1 MKGFFE
7 RFRKD
12 FELYIGSIFLS
23 ITTLLVIMNVYTRY
37 FRNFTYNWLDEVAVG
52 AFVWVIFLGF
62 ANAFRH
68 NELIGVEVL
77 MKLLPK
83 KGRVVVDFIANVIVS
98 VLSGIMLF
106 FSFKYVISSTKITAA
121 LEVSYKYIY
130 ISVIIAFALITFYSL
145 FYAVKGFKKI
155 FLDDTIDNSIDNS
168 IDK

>member
-1 MKGFFE
+1 MKGFME

-23 ITTLLVIMNVYTRY
+23 ITTVLVIMNVYTRY
-37 FRNFTYNWLDEVAVG
+37 FLKFTYHWVDEIAVG

-62 ANAFRH
+62 ANAYR
-68 NELIGVEVL
+68 NNDLIGVEVL

-83 KGRVVVDFIANVIVS
+83 KGRMIVDFITHIIVS
-98 VLSGIMLF
+98 ILSGAMLF
-106 FSFKYVISSTKITAA
+106 FSYKYVIGSTKITAA
-121 LEVSYKYIY
+121 LEFSYKYINA
-130 ISVIIAFALITFYSL
+130 SIIVAFALITFYSL

-155 FLDDTIDNSIDNS
+155 FLDDTLDDS